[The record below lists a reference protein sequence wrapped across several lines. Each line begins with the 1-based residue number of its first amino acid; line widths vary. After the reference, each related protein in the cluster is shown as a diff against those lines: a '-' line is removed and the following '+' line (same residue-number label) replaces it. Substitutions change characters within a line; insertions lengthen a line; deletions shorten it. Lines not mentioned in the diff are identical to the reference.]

1 MCLNVCKTTIVPRT
15 AKITDICFAFVC
27 ENILKVEFWH
37 VVKWMKVIPV
47 CVQAKNGE
55 MRSTLQFFLL
65 CAFLFASGKTYSSAY
80 IIPWFWKYF
89 QVKVYPAEL
98 ELISVLQSLVNV
110 CPLYFSSI

>member
-1 MCLNVCKTTIVPRT
+1 MPRT

-55 MRSTLQFFLL
+55 MRSTLQFFYYVHFYLL
-65 CAFLFASGKTYSSAY
+65 LVRCIAVPILFHGFGNT
-80 IIPWFWKYF
+80 FR
-89 QVKVYPAEL
+89 
-98 ELISVLQSLVNV
+98 
-110 CPLYFSSI
+110 